1 MLVVLR
7 INNNKK
13 IYVIHRLEIKIQ
25 NKVQEDKKMRRDRE
39 YGQSKMN
46 EIKRRKI
53 TRANM

>member
-7 INNNKK
+7 INKNKK
-13 IYVIHRLEIKIQ
+13 IYVIQRLEIKIQ